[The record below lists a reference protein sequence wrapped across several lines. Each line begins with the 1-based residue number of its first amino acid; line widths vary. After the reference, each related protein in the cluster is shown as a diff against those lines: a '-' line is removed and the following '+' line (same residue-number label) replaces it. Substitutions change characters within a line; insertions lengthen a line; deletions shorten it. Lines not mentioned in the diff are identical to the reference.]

1 MKNMRRQ
8 FLKGNLALG
17 LASALGYVKPAI
29 SGNLLEQEY
38 DARKT
43 AEYVMVFASSYD
55 SDNWQLIPHMHQ
67 QIKRNIE
74 ELSEGRIYVDI
85 YDKGQLGVGT
95 ELMAQVSR
103 GHISAALVSASNLSP
118 AAPQLDI
125 LNIPFWAAENQ
136 HYLNLVT
143 SPAWH
148 DLVLNP
154 IAKQGRIDVLF
165 PYIVGARTAAST
177 KSYNHRFAIPSDITN
192 VIFRI
197 PSSQVLRQFYQLL
210 GTKPVSVNWKEVA
223 GFSRKNLIQGL
234 DPSIVGLLNGPNNLK
249 AQIGVISEIESV
261 HDGWMAVVSQ
271 KWRNSLPKD
280 LQEVL
285 VVASEK
291 TLRQQLQ
298 WVLPCTENCRGEFK
312 RLGVE
317 TYTPTI
323 DEKAKW
329 RDIAGFHRPE
339 WAAMKEQ
346 ILGKVGIF
354 DELLEASKTN
364 NGYFLGQGFS

>member
-1 MKNMRRQ
+1 MKDMRRQ

-17 LASALGYVKPAI
+17 LASALGCVKPAI
-29 SGNLLEQEY
+29 SGYLSEEQL
-38 DARKT
+38 DARKS

-67 QIKRNIE
+67 QIKLNIE

-103 GHISAALVSASNLSP
+103 GHISSALVSASNLSP
-118 AAPQLDI
+118 VAPQLDV

-143 SPAWH
+143 SPAWR

-154 IAKQGRIDVLF
+154 IGKQGRIDVLF

-177 KSYNHRFAIPSDITN
+177 KTYNHRFAIPSDITD
-192 VIFRI
+192 VTFRI

-234 DPSIVGLLNGPNNLK
+234 DPSIVGLLNGPDNLK
-249 AQIGVISEIESV
+249 AQIGVISEIDSV

-271 KWRNSLPKD
+271 KWRNSLPND

-285 VVASEK
+285 IVASEK
-291 TLRQQLQ
+291 TFRQQLEWAQ
-298 WVLPCTENCRGEFK
+298 PCTENCRVEFSK
-312 RLGVE
+312 LGVE
-317 TYTPTI
+317 TYTPTLE
-323 DEKAKW
+323 EKAKW
-329 RDIAGFHRPE
+329 RDIAGFQRAE
-339 WAAMKEQ
+339 WSAMKQQ
-346 ILGKVGIF
+346 ILGKADIF
-354 DELLEASKTN
+354 NELLEASQIN
-364 NGYFLGQGFS
+364 NGYSLLQNIS